1 MRRQSQF
8 DGSRGHRLTAFLPIA
23 KRIRALL
30 RGLKCQVAQ
39 SFAAKAHPIER
50 NAMDGN
56 PRRSFGIALFLPA
69 TFQAAR

>member
-39 SFAAKAHPIER
+39 
-50 NAMDGN
+50 NDGLAIASQQ
-56 PRRSFGIALFLPA
+56 RRIRLSEMQWMAILDDLSE
-69 TFQAAR
+69 